1 MKRAVRQQGVAAVE
15 FALIF
20 PIFLLIVFSTI
31 ELGII
36 LYDKA
41 VITNASRE
49 AARAGIVLRTPKLT
63 STEIAAV
70 ATTYCNNNLLSFA
83 PAAPPSVTVPSG
95 AQGGFGVPLTVTVSY
110 TYQGLGLTKL
120 LSAITGPLV
129 ITATSSMRN
138 E

>member
-1 MKRAVRQQGVAAVE
+1 MKRAGRQQGVAVVE

-20 PIFLLIVFSTI
+20 PIFLLVVFATI
-31 ELGII
+31 ELGLI

-49 AARAGIVLRTPKLT
+49 AARAGVVLRTPKL
-63 STEIAAV
+63 SRTEIEAV
-70 ATTYCNNNLLSFA
+70 ATAYCNNNLLSFA
-83 PAAPPSVTVPSG
+83 SAAPPSVSVASG
-95 AQGGFGVPLTVTVSY
+95 AQGSFGVPLTVTVSY

-120 LSAITGPLV
+120 LSAVTGPLV
-129 ITATSSMRN
+129 ITATSVMKN